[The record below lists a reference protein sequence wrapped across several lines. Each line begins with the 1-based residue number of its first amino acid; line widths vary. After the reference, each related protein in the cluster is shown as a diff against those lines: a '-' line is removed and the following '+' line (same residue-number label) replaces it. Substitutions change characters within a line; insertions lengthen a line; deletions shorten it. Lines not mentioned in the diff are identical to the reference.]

1 MGLDIGVVNI
11 EYLERPAQ
19 PIYGFLQALMADP
32 NVGMSADDDMA
43 DSCWGDGWANN
54 AFYEFYREGLVK
66 QASGWAEAR
75 TLDQSDRTKL
85 LDWIDNLPYRGDAVM
100 LHLGN

>member
-11 EYLERPAQ
+11 EYLERPPQ

-43 DSCWGDGWANN
+43 GSCWGDGWANN

-75 TLDQSDRTKL
+75 ALDQSDRTKL
-85 LDWIDNLPYRGDAVM
+85 LDWIDNLPYRGHAVM